1 MSSLQIGLEL
11 NGTAIGFPS
20 IFYSDLVIA
29 VYNVR
34 LRKRLVF
41 EKDLASLIDLG
52 LVTVMPASF
61 ELVYQVSADDQAD
74 QYIIAASLNSSF
86 IMDSPVH
93 INVVR

>member
-1 MSSLQIGLEL
+1 MQIGLEL

-34 LRKRLVF
+34 LRKRLIL

-52 LVTVMPASF
+52 LVTVMPESL
-61 ELVYQVSADDQAD
+61 ELVYQVPIDDQAD
-74 QYIIAASLNSSF
+74 QYIIAASLNNNF
-86 IMDSPVH
+86 IMDSPIH